1 MLIVASILMILLV
14 ALASSMRAKELPM
27 DRDVV
32 MRIRRFAD
40 DLRREQL
47 LPYND

>member
-1 MLIVASILMILLV
+1 MLIVVPILTILLLT
-14 ALASSMRAKELPM
+14 LAATMRPKELPM

-32 MRIRRFAD
+32 LRVRRFAD

-47 LPYND
+47 LPYE

>member
-1 MLIVASILMILLV
+1 MLIVVPILTVLCL
-14 ALASSMRAKELPM
+14 ALATSMRAKEMPM

-32 MRIRRFAD
+32 LRIRRFAD

-47 LPYND
+47 LPYE

>member
-1 MLIVASILMILLV
+1 MLIVVPTAMILLL
-14 ALASSMRAKELPM
+14 ALAASVRTKELPM

-32 MRIRRFAD
+32 LRVRRFAD

-47 LPYND
+47 LPYE

>member
-1 MLIVASILMILLV
+1 MLIVAPILTILLL
-14 ALASSMRAKELPM
+14 ALAASIRAKELPM

-47 LPYND
+47 LPYD

>member
-1 MLIVASILMILLV
+1 MLVVVPILTVLL
-14 ALASSMRAKELPM
+14 AAAAAAMRGKEMPM

-32 MRIRRFAD
+32 LRIRRFAD

-47 LPYND
+47 LPYD